1 MTNAKS
7 VLSPI
12 KLLSTSVQ
20 SNGRAKGK
28 NGIRKRGKEGEGSRN
43 AKRVL
48 WKSTEK
54 REKRDHHHHHHDQSL
69 SKLET
74 RLWIGG
80 FLHDWHRSSQNL
92 NSPIPTFESP
102 SVLVPTAHVVVDN
115 EMPFKTTAAI
125 AQINLI
131 GMIKTMVDE

>member
-1 MTNAKS
+1 MLRECS
-7 VLSPI
+7 
-12 KLLSTSVQ
+12 
-20 SNGRAKGK
+20 GK
-28 NGIRKRGKEGEGSRN
+28 
-43 AKRVL
+43 VP
-48 WKSTEK
+48 K
-54 REKRDHHHHHHDQSL
+54 RERRGITTTTIMIRSL